1 MSNPREASLLR
12 TEEYRQ
18 QVAEWIFAGIQAY
31 ARSQENPQAAARLQL
46 GKDRVATNAVGTM
59 VGVKKNEE
67 VAPFRSRG
75 TNLSASNVAPAVV
88 IPAPGQGVV
97 VAPAA
102 VGGVEP
108 EVRKALPVGTE
119 KKE

>member
-18 QVAEWIFAGIQAY
+18 QVAAWIFAGIQAY

-46 GKDRVATNAVGTM
+46 AKDRVATNAVGTM

-67 VAPFRSRG
+67 VATFRPRG
-75 TNLSASNVAPAVV
+75 TNLSASNVVPTAAV
-88 IPAPGQGVV
+88 PTSGQGAVE
-97 VAPAA
+97 ALAA
-102 VGGVEP
+102 GGGVEP

>member
-18 QVAEWIFAGIQAY
+18 QVADWIFAGIQAY

-46 GKDRVATNAVGTM
+46 AKDRVATNAVGTS

-75 TNLSASNVAPAVV
+75 TNLSASNVAPAVAV
-88 IPAPGQGVV
+88 S
-97 VAPAA
+97 PAA

>member
-1 MSNPREASLLR
+1 
-12 TEEYRQ
+12 
-18 QVAEWIFAGIQAY
+18 
-31 ARSQENPQAAARLQL
+31 
-46 GKDRVATNAVGTM
+46 M

-75 TNLSASNVAPAVV
+75 TNLSASNVASTVV
-88 IPAPGQGVV
+88 IPISGQGAV